1 VLRGGTLTLTGIS
14 TGIIINPTPMS
25 IRTAPPPRLIR
36 LFPARVIARATGAN
50 VRTAE
55 RWRAG
60 QAPQARY
67 RDRIGEL
74 GAILDLL
81 GRGMTDA
88 AKRDWLEAPNTHLRW
103 ARPIERLADGDFD
116 AVRAAAESYLVGDYV

>member
-1 VLRGGTLTLTGIS
+1 MTVR
-14 TGIIINPTPMS
+14 P
-25 IRTAPPPRLIR
+25 APVPAIGLLR

-55 RWRAG
+55 RWRSG
-60 QAPQARY
+60 QAPQARF

-74 GAILDLL
+74 QAVLDIL

-88 AKRDWLEAPNTHLRW
+88 GKRAWLEAPCPALGWR
-103 ARPIERLADGDFD
+103 RPIDELARGSFD
-116 AVRAAAESYLVGDYV
+116 AVRGAAESYVVGDYA

>member
-1 VLRGGTLTLTGIS
+1 MTLRAAES
-14 TGIIINPTPMS
+14 
-25 IRTAPPPRLIR
+25 PRLVR
-36 LFPARVIARATGAN
+36 LFPARFIARATGAN

-74 GAILDLL
+74 GAILELL
-81 GRGMTDA
+81 GRGMTDG
-88 AKRDWLEAPNTHLRW
+88 AKRDWLEAPNVHLRW

-116 AVRAAAESYLVGDYV
+116 AVRDAAESYLVGDYV

>member
-1 VLRGGTLTLTGIS
+1 MTV
-14 TGIIINPTPMS
+14 
-25 IRTAPPPRLIR
+25 RTASPPRLIR

-55 RWRAG
+55 RWRSG
-60 QAPQARY
+60 QSPQARF

-74 GAILDLL
+74 QAVLDVL

-88 AKRDWLEAPNTHLRW
+88 AKRDWLEAPNAALGWR
-103 ARPIERLADGDFD
+103 RPVDRLAAGDFD
-116 AVRAAAESYLVGDYV
+116 AVLGAAESYVVGDYV